1 MADLKAAEKA
11 LAKAKVRLMTMKDTA
26 FWVSICLAMRHY
38 FDASVQTAQTDGTTV
53 WYNPDFFMKM
63 DQDEQLFVLVHEISH
78 IAFDHPGRLN
88 GREIVR
94 WNKAADH
101 AINLLW
107 KARGLS
113 IPSFALCDPQYIG
126 MSAEEIYE
134 LLPPEPPQNQNGNGQ
149 GMGPGGA
156 PGGSHIAPPKVSAK
170 EHQQQINDILMN
182 AAMQSKAQ
190 GDTPGTV
197 PGSVE
202 LELDRFLKPKLPSKV
217 LLQRY
222 FNRMSR
228 GGRNWGRPNKRYSDV
243 YLPQRKSRHLGHVA
257 VAVDASGSVSDEEFK
272 RFISEVAGIFSS
284 CFPQKI
290 SLITFDTR
298 IRQVDEVRSM
308 QELLDLKFI
317 GRGGTDIEDVL
328 LWARDYNPQVM
339 MVFTD
344 GWFPFPDPQ
353 DMPNTKSTD
362 FLWLIHDNENWETPL
377 GSVVHYGM
385 RDD

>member
-26 FWVSICLAMRHY
+26 FWVSICLAMRHQ
-38 FDASVQTAQTDGTTV
+38 FDTSVETGQTDGTRI
-53 WYNPDFFMKM
+53 WYNPDFLMGM
-63 DQDEQLFVLVHEISH
+63 DQDEQLFLLVHEVSH
-78 IAFDHPGRLN
+78 VAFDHMGRLN
-88 GREIVR
+88 GREGVR

-101 AINLLW
+101 AINLMW
-107 KARGLS
+107 KARGIS
-113 IPSFALCDPQYIG
+113 VPKSALCDPQYIG

-134 LLPPEPPQNQNGNGQ
+134 LLPPEPPQNPNQA
-149 GMGPGGA
+149 MGPGGA
-156 PGGSHIAPPKVSAK
+156 PSGSHLAPPTAEAK
-170 EHQQQINDILMN
+170 AHQQQHKEMLMN
-182 AAMQSKAQ
+182 AAIQSKAQ
-190 GDTPGTV
+190 GDAPGTV

-202 LELDRFLKPKLPSKV
+202 LELDKFLKPKLPSKV

-228 GGRNWGRPNKRYSDV
+228 GGRNWSRPNKRYSDV

-272 RFISEVAGIFSS
+272 RFISEVAGIFES

-298 IRQVDEVRSM
+298 IRQVDEVHSM
-308 QELLDLKFI
+308 QELLAIKFI

-328 LWARDYNPQVM
+328 LWARDYSPEVM

-344 GWFPFPDPQ
+344 GYFHFPDPQ
-353 DMPNTKSTD
+353 DMPATKGTD
-362 FLWLIHDNENWETPL
+362 FLWLIHDNEGWKPPL

-385 RDD
+385 RD